1 MNVCVMHHLTLHMY
15 LYCRYYFVDG
25 HALNDRPR
33 LAKTVAE
40 KLKTLLDDP
49 PSAEELLNFLN
60 SNEGR
65 KEIEDALQ
73 TLDQMG
79 VHGIPKFIIEGKTV
93 VDGAARSEVF
103 VEIFRE
109 IEQRGEIHSGPIFGE
124 ILGIS
129 KETVEAGSHHGNEEA
144 A

>member
-1 MNVCVMHHLTLHMY
+1 VSCCVPELTLDS
-15 LYCRYYFVDG
+15 CIVFRYYFVEG

-33 LAKTVAE
+33 LAKVV
-40 KLKTLLDDP
+40 
-49 PSAEELLNFLN
+49 AEELEKLLDETPPLADDLLDFLN
-60 SNEGR
+60 GNEGR
-65 KEIEDALQ
+65 KEIEQALQ
-73 TLDQMG
+73 GLEQLG
-79 VHGIPKFIIEGKTV
+79 IHGIPKFIIEGKTV

-109 IEQRGEIHSGPIFGE
+109 IEQRGEIHSGPVFGE

-129 KETVEAGSHHGNEEA
+129 QETVEAGSHHGGEMA